1 MSTNT
6 NPEDNKKKGKR
17 IIALVGVVLI
27 VIMVLATLL
36 CAIFDSTGLYFRSCM
51 IVTIALPIAIW
62 VFMWAYGA
70 MMHKHTPASFDLNL
84 GGNGTESESESE
96 TESGSETGDDE

>member
-6 NPEDNKKKGKR
+6 SSEDNKKKGKR
-17 IIALVGVVLI
+17 IIAFTGVVLI

-36 CAIFDSTGLYFRSCM
+36 CAILDSSGVYFRSCL

-84 GGNGTESESESE
+84 GNEENTP
-96 TESGSETGDDE
+96 GDEEE

>member
-6 NPEDNKKKGKR
+6 GSEDNKKKGKR
-17 IIALVGVVLI
+17 IIALTGVVLI

-36 CAIFDSTGLYFRSCM
+36 CAILDSSGVYFRSCL

-62 VFMWAYGA
+62 VFIWAYGA

-84 GGNGTESESESE
+84 GNEENTP
-96 TESGSETGDDE
+96 GDEEE